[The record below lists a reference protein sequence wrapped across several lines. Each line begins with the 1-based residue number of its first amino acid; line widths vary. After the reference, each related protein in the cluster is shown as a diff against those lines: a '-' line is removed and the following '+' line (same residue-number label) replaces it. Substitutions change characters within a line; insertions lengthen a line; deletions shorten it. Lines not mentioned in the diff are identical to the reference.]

1 MMLRRLIVV
10 AALAALA
17 PVPAALCATETAP
30 PAKAADTKDKKDD
43 ALFKG
48 LGGIPGIT
56 AVVDDF
62 TGRVGGDTRLAGRFQ
77 GADMAAFRKALVDQ
91 ICETTGG
98 PCTYTGRDMK
108 TAHAGMGVTGEEFR
122 LVMTHMIESLQARKV
137 DPKIEG
143 KVVGLLLSMKGSIVE
158 KP

>member
-1 MMLRRLIVV
+1 MLRRLIALAAV
-10 AALAALA
+10 AALI

-30 PAKAADTKDKKDD
+30 PAKTEKKDD

-48 LGGIPGIT
+48 LGGVPGIT

-62 TGRVGGDTRLAGRFQ
+62 VGRVSGDARLTGRFQ
-77 GADMAAFRKALVDQ
+77 GADMAAFKKGLVDQ
-91 ICETTGG
+91 ICQETGG
-98 PCTYTGRDMK
+98 PCIYAGRDMK
-108 TAHAGMGVTGEEFR
+108 SAHAGMAITGEEFKV
-122 LVMTHMIESLQARKV
+122 VMGHMIESLQAKKV
-137 DPKIEG
+137 SPKVEG